1 MFIAIIAGGYPQ
13 DASPLNGI
21 FAFDQAKA
29 LHEHGHKIV
38 YIALDLRPFF
48 RKRKLGFG
56 RSRISGIDVFNI
68 SIPIGGIPRRIK
80 FAIGKIFLNCTI
92 IKIIRLYGRPDIFHS
107 HFYDIGYISTILKEK
122 YNIPL
127 VHTEHSSQTAKVEI
141 SSSTSKIC
149 KTVYYS
155 ADCVISVSS
164 SLGRN
169 IKNQWGVEPLVIPNI
184 VDTSTFRLKIKQKS
198 INFVFTSIGHL
209 IGGKGFDLLIEA
221 FKNANFNKTVH
232 LKIIGHGPD
241 RRKIQNLIDKYGLR
255 DQVFLMGFLKRI
267 DISGI
272 LCESDAFVLASRG
285 ETFGVVYIEALLS
298 GLPVIAT
305 TCGGPEDFIDE
316 HNGILVPNEN
326 IPFLSEALKT
336 MVLNIDRYD
345 SQLIS
350 RKCLSRFGPKTIADR
365 LTHIYKMEIS
375 KSHGDLK
382 I

>member
-21 FAFDQAKA
+21 FEFDQAKA
-29 LHEHGHKIV
+29 LQEHGHKIV

-48 RKRKLGFG
+48 RRRKLGFG
-56 RSRISGIDVFNI
+56 RSCVSGIDVFNI
-68 SIPIGGIPRRIK
+68 SIPIGGIPQRIK
-80 FAIGKIFLNCTI
+80 FAIGKILLNCLY
-92 IKIIRLYGRPDIFHS
+92 IKVIRLHGKPDIIHS

-141 SSSTSKIC
+141 SSSTSRIC
-149 KTVYYS
+149 KTVYSS
-155 ADCVISVSS
+155 ADCVLAVSS

-169 IKNQWGVEPLVIPNI
+169 INEQWGIKPFIIPNI
-184 VDTSTFRLKIKQKS
+184 VDISIFRFGIKQESK
-198 INFVFTSIGHL
+198 NFVFTSIGHL
-209 IGGKGFDLLIEA
+209 IEGKGFDILIEA

-232 LKIIGHGPD
+232 LKIIGQGPD
-241 RRKIQNLIDKYGLR
+241 RRKIQKLIDKYGLR

-267 DISGI
+267 DISDI

-316 HNGILVPNEN
+316 HNGILVPNGN
-326 IPFLSEALKT
+326 ISLLSESLMK
-336 MVLNIDRYD
+336 MHKHINRYNRK
-345 SQLIS
+345 SIS
-350 RKCLSRFGPKTIADR
+350 ENCFSRFGPQTISNQ
-365 LTHIYKMEIS
+365 LTQIYKMQS
-375 KSHGDLK
+375 FKNK